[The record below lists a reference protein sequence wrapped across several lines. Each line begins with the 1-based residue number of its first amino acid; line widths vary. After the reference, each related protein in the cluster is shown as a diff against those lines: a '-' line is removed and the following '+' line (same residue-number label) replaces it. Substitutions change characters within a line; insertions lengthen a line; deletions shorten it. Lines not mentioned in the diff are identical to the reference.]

1 MALPG
6 LVAANNLSDVEDR
19 EKAWDNLGNGI
30 SYEISGVTTSG
41 VIIKGGDILALNGV
55 NNTSTKDFIR
65 IKGLTASAQPRLNTA
80 ANNTASGVARQLIAM
95 PRNAPTT
102 SGNYIFS
109 ETTVLS
115 GTTLAINGTNAS
127 SIATSP
133 FSGSTAI
140 APIALSSLSLQ
151 SNFRITEAMTSGT
164 LGNPE
169 IAIPYEADEF
179 VFFIKAGQS

>member
-1 MALPG
+1 MTFPG
-6 LVAANNLSDVEDR
+6 LVRANNLSDVEDR

-55 NNTSTKDFIR
+55 NNTSTKDFVR

-102 SGNYIFS
+102 SGNYLFS
-109 ETTVLS
+109 GSAVLS
-115 GTTLAINGTNAS
+115 GVTLAINNTPAS

-140 APIALSSLSLQ
+140 ASVVLSSLLLQ
-151 SNFRITEAMTSGT
+151 SNFRITEAMASGS
-164 LGNPE
+164 LANPE
-169 IAIPYEADEF
+169 IAIPYETSEF